1 MSIRISAVLIA
12 PFLTV
17 CFLTACSSSTS
28 TSTATGSLAGPAPAV
43 SVPAE
48 LLHDEFF
55 TDASAALF
63 VPVDIYALP
72 DSVRA
77 YLDEHVASL
86 PNEERKYR
94 ELRRWIFDLADQYEY
109 DPEVTASLAELDEV
123 GIINCFSFS
132 NLYVAA
138 ARHVGVPAD
147 FQLVYTPPSWGAS
160 NQTWVLNQH
169 VNVSGRI
176 NRLTD
181 NGTMRLEDNLPMQT
195 GTHINPTARR
205 MVYLRYVVDLNPR
218 IVVDA
223 YRTEILQDNQVL
235 SLYYSNKAAEAL
247 FDNQLGLA
255 YQYARHAVIADPAS
269 ATALNTLGVLYGR
282 VDQTDLARTAY
293 ITAIAMDPDADSA
306 RSNLA
311 SLYNRIGQAQS
322 AQEMQER
329 LNQRRQRNPYYH
341 FNLGEDMR
349 QAGAWL
355 DAITHYRAA
364 IRRKKEEQLFYLSMA
379 EAQLQL
385 QQIRDA
391 ERSLRQAE
399 RYADRDNAE
408 RFADLQRALAQAA
421 GG

>member
-1 MSIRISAVLIA
+1 MSIRIFAVLIA
-12 PFLTV
+12 FVLSS
-17 CFLTACSSSTS
+17 CSSNPTVTS
-28 TSTATGSLAGPAPAV
+28 GAPPLSPADTAA
-43 SVPAE
+43 

-55 TDASAALF
+55 TDDSAANF
-63 VPVDIYALP
+63 QPVEIYALT
-72 DSVRA
+72 DSITA
-77 YLDEHVASL
+77 YLDEHIVNI
-86 PNEERKYR
+86 PNEERRYR

-109 DPEVTASLAELDEV
+109 DPEVTSSIADLERI

-138 ARHVGVPAD
+138 ARHVSVPAD

-176 NRLTD
+176 NRVSD
-181 NGTMRLEDNLPMQT
+181 NGSLRLEDNLPMQT

-205 MVYLRYVVDLNPR
+205 SVYIRYVVDLNPR

-223 YRTEILQDNQVL
+223 YRTETLQDHQVL

-247 FDNQLGLA
+247 FENQLGLA
-255 YQYARHAVIADPAS
+255 YQYAKHAVLADSSS

-282 VDQTDLARTAY
+282 VNQTALARAAY
-293 ITAIAMDPDADSA
+293 TTAIAMDPDADSA

-311 SLYNRIGQAQS
+311 SLYNRIGEARS
-322 AQEMQER
+322 AEQMQER
-329 LNQRRQRNPYYH
+329 LKQRRERNPYYH
-341 FNLGEDMR
+341 YNMGEDMR
-349 QAGAWL
+349 QAGAWM
-355 DAITHYRAA
+355 DAIVHYRAA

-379 EAQLQL
+379 EAQLRL
-385 QQIRDA
+385 QQLRDA

-408 RFADLQRALAQAA
+408 RYAELQRALAQAT